1 MCSFAQT
8 TQFQTM
14 FLWLWGSENLLKS
27 VGVDF
32 LEDFNSDIKSLPLN
46 IFEELKLSSMDQ

>member
-1 MCSFAQT
+1 
-8 TQFQTM
+8 M

-46 IFEELKLSSMDQ
+46 IFEELKLSSMAQ